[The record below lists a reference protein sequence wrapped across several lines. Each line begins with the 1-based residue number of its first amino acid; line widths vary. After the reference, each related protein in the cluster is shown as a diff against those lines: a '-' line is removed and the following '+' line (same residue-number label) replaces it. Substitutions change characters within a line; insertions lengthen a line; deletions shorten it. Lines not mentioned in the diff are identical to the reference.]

1 MKNNGKRDR
10 RNLDAVILE
19 KFGRL
24 TPRQQMEVLV
34 MAVKLACATPPEIE
48 IAAAFV
54 NGLLPGGAA

>member
-1 MKNNGKRDR
+1 MKINDKGDR
-10 RNLDAVILE
+10 RDLDAVILE

-24 TPRQQMEVLV
+24 TARQQMEVQA

-54 NGLLPGGAA
+54 NGLLPGGAT

>member
-1 MKNNGKRDR
+1 MKINDKGDR
-10 RNLDAVILE
+10 RDLDAVILE

-24 TPRQQMEVLV
+24 TARQQMEVLA